1 MNNKNKTAESTFFA
15 KMQSRK
21 TSIGTARPAVI
32 NKLALLVLFAIP
44 GCAAF
49 HPMDGVPARF
59 VPEQFRSPTR
69 SGKQTIDLS
78 RLRQNPPAEYLLD
91 SGDILAVYI
100 ENVLGRRDEVPPVY
114 FPDGKDDIGS
124 PALGYP
130 IPVRPDGYITLP
142 MSSPIYVRGITVGQ
156 LEQKLRHYYT
166 TVNKQVAPGRERIF
180 VSLQK
185 PRQYRVLVIRQEA
198 GNDIQTSGGGQGQFN
213 LGVVKRGTGQTVTLP
228 AYENDVLHALAA
240 SGGLPGLDAENAIY
254 IVRRRKNGAEGCPCQ
269 MQSSPLPATP
279 ILTPEPERTIPN
291 AQTMRYPVPNSHI
304 QLTSGQQLS
313 QQPVDQRHSWGGFV
327 TYPASSQQ
335 QGNPQLGYHDPLAV
349 PGATTPGG
357 PVTPNNGMQPQYQ
370 MQMPLPSQTPVAS
383 GNQVYP
389 QMAVPSVQPSFEG
402 QPVMEGQTLGA
413 SCGCNTLQT
422 GVGTMEG
429 EHVIKIPVRLGPDDR
444 PQFDEKDVILEDG
457 DIVFIESRETEIF
470 YTGGLLG
477 GGQFTLPRDYDLDVL
492 GAISIAQSQGQNNQQ
507 TRAIGGVSALNSDVT
522 ISASEVII
530 LRQLPNGTQ
539 FPIKVNLY
547 NAMRNPED
555 RIMIQPG
562 DYIMLQYTK
571 MEAWCAFIERHL
583 VEGALFGIAGAQ
595 LDNNNN

>member
-1 MNNKNKTAESTFFA
+1 MNEKHKRPEFTFFA
-15 KMQSRK
+15 KLQVRK
-21 TSIGTARPAVI
+21 TSKSMARVGMLNLIAFC
-32 NKLALLVLFAIP
+32 VLFVIP

-59 VPEQFRSPTR
+59 VPDQFRSPTR
-69 SGKQTIDLS
+69 SGKRTIDLS
-78 RLRQNPPAEYLLD
+78 RLRQTPPAEYLLD

-114 FPDGKDDIGS
+114 FPDGKDEVGS

-166 TVNKQVAPGRERIF
+166 SVNKQVAPGRERIF

-198 GNDIQTSGGGQGQFN
+198 GNDLQTQGGGQGQFN

-254 IVRRRKNGAEGCPCQ
+254 IVRRRKNGAGGCPCQ
-269 MQSSPLPATP
+269 MQNNAMPSMP
-279 ILTPEPERTIPN
+279 IMTPEPERAIPSS
-291 AQTMRYPVPNSHI
+291 QTTRYPTTNSHI
-304 QLTSGQQLS
+304 QLTSGEQTS
-313 QQPVDQRHSWGGFV
+313 QQPGDQQQSWGGFV
-327 TYPASSQQ
+327 TYPVSNQQ
-335 QGNPQLGYHDPLAV
+335 QGNPQLGFHDPLAV
-349 PGATTPGG
+349 PGATTPGL
-357 PVTPNNGMQPQYQ
+357 PAMPNQGMQPQYQ
-370 MQMPLPSQTPVAS
+370 MQLPSQTAGAS

-389 QMAVPSVQPSFEG
+389 QLEVPSVQPSFEG
-402 QPVMEGQTLGA
+402 QPMVQSQTLGA
-413 SCGCNTLQT
+413 SCGCNALPL
-422 GVGTMEG
+422 GVGTMED
-429 EHVIKIPVRLGPDDR
+429 EHVIKIPIRLGPDDN
-444 PQFDEKDVILEDG
+444 PQFNEEDVVLEDG

-547 NAMRNPED
+547 NAIRNPED